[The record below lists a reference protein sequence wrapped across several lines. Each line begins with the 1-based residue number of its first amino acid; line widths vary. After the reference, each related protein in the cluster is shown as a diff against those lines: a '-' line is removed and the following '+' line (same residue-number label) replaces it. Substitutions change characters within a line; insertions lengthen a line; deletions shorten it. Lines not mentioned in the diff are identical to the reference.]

1 MSKKNYLDSKKH
13 REEHSRWDRRGFLK
27 VLGIAGAGSISLGNT
42 NISVLN
48 SNFLTNA
55 LSDSLSD
62 RVLVLIR
69 LKGGNDGLNTIIPV
83 YDYDTYVSKRP
94 SIHIPKNNLIRL
106 SDDFSMPD
114 HMGNLSSF
122 WENGKMRVVNGVGYE
137 GQNLSHFTSSDY
149 WATGSTNKS
158 DMVSSG
164 WLGRYYDEKYFD
176 YTTNPPEKPVAVQI
190 GSNANLIFNG
200 ASRNYAFA
208 VANES
213 RLERVAERGEFYST
227 QNLPDCTHG
236 DQLEFLRR
244 VSNTTYDYAK
254 VINDAFKSSTDFNG
268 YETQEGLDKQL
279 RLVAKLIKGGLG
291 SKIYM
296 VSIGGFDTHGNQ
308 ALTHQLLLSSLSSAL
323 KSFYDDL
330 AEDGFDSKVL
340 SMTFSEFGRRVGENG
355 SEGTDHGSAAPV
367 MLFGSPLKGSGFIG
381 SHPSLSNLNR
391 RGNMYNTVDFRSI
404 YQTVLTD
411 WLCGDSNFISAAMLG
426 NEYDLLGLGFGC
438 QDTDVVDYDNLL
450 NYHAP
455 IYANYDQRVSLNL
468 RIQQTHKVNIKTF
481 DILGR
486 HVNTIFSGDLI
497 RGEHEFSISHD
508 KNGKLSAGQYFYRI
522 NLVGGPTLSKAFV
535 VR

>member
-1 MSKKNYLDSKKH
+1 M
-13 REEHSRWDRRGFLK
+13 
-27 VLGIAGAGSISLGNT
+27 
-42 NISVLN
+42 
-48 SNFLTNA
+48 TNA

-94 SIHIPKNNLIRL
+94 SLHIPKNNLIRL

-114 HMGNLSSF
+114 HMANLSSF

-254 VINDAFKSSTDFNG
+254 VINDAFKSSTDYN
-268 YETQEGLDKQL
+268 LS
-279 RLVAKLIKGGLG
+279 LIH
-291 SKIYM
+291 I
-296 VSIGGFDTHGNQ
+296 
-308 ALTHQLLLSSLSSAL
+308 
-323 KSFYDDL
+323 
-330 AEDGFDSKVL
+330 
-340 SMTFSEFGRRVGENG
+340 
-355 SEGTDHGSAAPV
+355 
-367 MLFGSPLKGSGFIG
+367 
-381 SHPSLSNLNR
+381 
-391 RGNMYNTVDFRSI
+391 
-404 YQTVLTD
+404 
-411 WLCGDSNFISAAMLG
+411 
-426 NEYDLLGLGFGC
+426 
-438 QDTDVVDYDNLL
+438 
-450 NYHAP
+450 
-455 IYANYDQRVSLNL
+455 
-468 RIQQTHKVNIKTF
+468 
-481 DILGR
+481 
-486 HVNTIFSGDLI
+486 
-497 RGEHEFSISHD
+497 
-508 KNGKLSAGQYFYRI
+508 
-522 NLVGGPTLSKAFV
+522 
-535 VR
+535 